1 MNRPI
6 PAEIV
11 AALNELGTLLGD
23 WCEQG
28 RDQPLASHEMRVLGL
43 VRRVLPRLLEAVVEA
58 ATSGLDRRLRR
69 ARQACPQCG
78 KKVPPWEAARGRQV
92 VTQCGAI
99 TVARPWYHCH
109 GCRQGWSV
117 VETVLGVPRRAQT
130 SAGVRQWGLELAAS
144 LPYREAAQRL
154 DELTGIALGPETLR
168 RLAVAVG
175 TTIADAE
182 EQTAAQVARTQEA
195 AESVDRAPG
204 LLVVETDGT
213 MIRYRD
219 GWHEVK
225 VGLVAGWEDGRLQRP
240 SYVAAREPAETF
252 GPHLMGEVA
261 RRGGLEIARWAGGVT
276 GRGLAIL
283 REAVI
288 LGDGA
293 AWIWKLADDHW
304 TDRIDVVDFYH
315 ASEHLAAVAQAVFG
329 DTPDARTWLTQHR
342 HALLVAGPDPLLAA
356 LASLPAPTP
365 AARETLRR
373 ERGYFRQH
381 AERMA
386 YHTFR
391 LDGLPIGSG
400 AIESAATHVV
410 QLRLKRP
417 GMRWSVDGARAVLAL
432 RARDRSGRPLAA

>member
-6 PAEIV
+6 PEEIV
-11 AALNELGTLLGD
+11 ARLDELGALLAA

-28 RDQPLASHEMRVLGL
+28 RDHSLAKHEASVLGL
-43 VRRVLPRLLEAVVEA
+43 VRQVLPRLLEAVVTV

-69 ARQACPQCG
+69 ARQACPGCG
-78 KKVPPWEAARGRQV
+78 KKTPPWEPSRQRQV
-92 VTQCGAI
+92 LTQCGAV
-99 TVARPWYHCH
+99 TLERPWYHCRA
-109 GCRQGWSV
+109 CRQGWSV
-117 VETVLGVPRRAQT
+117 VETVLGVPRRAQA

-144 LPYREAAQRL
+144 LPYREAAERL
-154 DELTGIALGPETLR
+154 DSLTGIALGPETLR
-168 RLAVAVG
+168 RLAIAVG
-175 TTIADAE
+175 TTIADGE
-182 EQTAAQVARTQEA
+182 EQAAAQVARTQDA
-195 AESVDRAPG
+195 ADPVDHAPG

-213 MIRYRD
+213 LIRYLD

-225 VGLVAGWEDGRLQRP
+225 VGLVAGWQDGHLQRP

-252 GPHLMGEVA
+252 GVHLLGEAA
-261 RRGGLEIARWAGGVT
+261 RRGGLDIARWAGGVT

-283 REAVI
+283 REALI

-304 TDRIDVVDFYH
+304 TNRIEVVDFYH
-315 ASEHLAAVAQAVFG
+315 ASEHLAAVAQAAFG
-329 DTPDARTWLTQHR
+329 DTLVGRTWTAHHR
-342 HALLVAGPDPLLAA
+342 HALLTAGPAPILAT
-356 LASLPAPTP
+356 LATLTAPTP
-365 AARETLRR
+365 AARDTLRR

-386 YHTFR
+386 YHTLR

-410 QLRLKRP
+410 QIRLKRP
-417 GMRWSVDGARAVLAL
+417 GMRWSVPGARAVLAL